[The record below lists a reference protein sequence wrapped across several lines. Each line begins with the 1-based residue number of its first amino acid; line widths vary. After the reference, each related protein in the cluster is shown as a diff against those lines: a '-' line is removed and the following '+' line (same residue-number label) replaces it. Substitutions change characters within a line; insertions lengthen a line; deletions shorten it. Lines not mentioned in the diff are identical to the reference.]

1 MTSSQGSDISLP
13 SPDRVA
19 NLWRYGE
26 SPTKA
31 QAFSEEEGEN
41 DTIDA
46 RGQAGARTYD
56 DEQQLGTNIA
66 TPGHGVGS
74 LLDNAE
80 AGGGVDV
87 NLQEREVSVE
97 SKDDSCGGKRE
108 FSSILDYYAQLDVDV
123 GSHLQDVEQED
134 RSQSRSLEEV
144 RDQFEGD
151 IECRENVGLLE
162 LTPSKEGLLR
172 SQETAPVDDDS
183 NQGDREGDEIKGQF
197 IKSSSQLQNQST
209 GLCQSILLEVE
220 TDGVGEDGDMQGN
233 ENDEGDKRTCS
244 EKRTVSEANFD
255 IDLDNMESDYDLES
269 GKTPGEQ
276 HFLETSS
283 PFPQFGNLDETA
295 PFDETISDHQFH
307 SKLLNTMSTPRLFGT
322 QETNTGADRQGS
334 NTLGKQ
340 KRCQRGGAVSGSKST
355 STAWSMP
362 TRGGGDTLLGAGNNY
377 TPSTPLNQ
385 NYTSNTPSNT
395 TSAPQANSVPGTP
408 SRGDG
413 GNFTTSTP
421 IRYRNGMPE
430 APQWSPHPS
439 PLLCGAGGDS
449 VQVESAAV
457 VSRQKP
463 SAAAGLGGS
472 MAEMQS
478 SALGGFVTPSRARS
492 HFVANCSNSVQV
504 IQ

>member
-1 MTSSQGSDISLP
+1 M
-13 SPDRVA
+13 
-19 NLWRYGE
+19 
-26 SPTKA
+26 
-31 QAFSEEEGEN
+31 
-41 DTIDA
+41 
-46 RGQAGARTYD
+46 
-56 DEQQLGTNIA
+56 
-66 TPGHGVGS
+66 
-74 LLDNAE
+74 
-80 AGGGVDV
+80 
-87 NLQEREVSVE
+87 
-97 SKDDSCGGKRE
+97 
-108 FSSILDYYAQLDVDV
+108 
-123 GSHLQDVEQED
+123 
-134 RSQSRSLEEV
+134 
-144 RDQFEGD
+144 
-151 IECRENVGLLE
+151 
-162 LTPSKEGLLR
+162 
-172 SQETAPVDDDS
+172 
-183 NQGDREGDEIKGQF
+183 
-197 IKSSSQLQNQST
+197 
-209 GLCQSILLEVE
+209 
-220 TDGVGEDGDMQGN
+220 
-233 ENDEGDKRTCS
+233 
-244 EKRTVSEANFD
+244 
-255 IDLDNMESDYDLES
+255 
-269 GKTPGEQ
+269 
-276 HFLETSS
+276 
-283 PFPQFGNLDETA
+283 
-295 PFDETISDHQFH
+295 
-307 SKLLNTMSTPRLFGT
+307 
-322 QETNTGADRQGS
+322 
-334 NTLGKQ
+334 
-340 KRCQRGGAVSGSKST
+340 SGSKST

-385 NYTSNTPSNT
+385 NYTSNTHSNT